1 MELNQEEL
9 AIINRAFEK
18 MPFPDDQETID
29 LLREKIKTGV
39 ASLFDANGE
48 SADNLILNK
57 EASDYADK
65 IPSEP
70 ELFDKDGNPVQ
81 TATRESAH
89 EVYKV
94 CSAFENYRKDFFATP
109 KKEKTDKEIEATLAD
124 FRNAWQ
130 YLTPENKKKME
141 ALADVIGY
149 SLPDNTSKRIAD
161 RRRHDFSTLQEM
173 GKTLKKDK
181 NNIALKNKLT
191 TLSRNYVAG
200 YFRDVEKLTKPQDI
214 ADLGNMALKA
224 NSLIQTNVY
233 NRPYVRTVEYYQTKS
248 KILTHVKNAYQAMG
262 DFKKVNQ
269 ANLDIAKFN
278 MAAERAQDYG
288 YRQNF
293 ENSPDSYNFR

>member
-1 MELNQEEL
+1 M
-9 AIINRAFEK
+9 
-18 MPFPDDQETID
+18 
-29 LLREKIKTGV
+29 
-39 ASLFDANGE
+39 
-48 SADNLILNK
+48 
-57 EASDYADK
+57 
-65 IPSEP
+65 
-70 ELFDKDGNPVQ
+70 Q

-149 SLPDNTSKRIAD
+149 SLPDNTSKRIAN

-191 TLSRNYVAG
+191 TLSRNYVDG
-200 YFRDVEKLTKPQDI
+200 FFRDVEKLTEPQDI

-233 NRPYVRTVEYYQTKS
+233 NRPYVRTVEYYQTKA
-248 KILTHVKNAYQAMG
+248 KILTYVKNAYQTMG

-269 ANLDIAKFN
+269 ANLDITKFN
-278 MAAERAQDYG
+278 MAAERAMDYG

-293 ENSPDSYNFR
+293 ENSSDSYNFR